1 MTVAPVIAC
10 QRRRRLQVRLFQCF
24 AAPLD
29 RPLWLPICILFL
41 LRIPREEPME
51 RTKCSGVFGDL
62 AIFTMTLA
70 LGVTCKAQEQSQE
83 QSREATPPAP
93 DQQRHKA
100 DGERHGLPIETYAV
114 APGTKFL
121 VRLDEELGTK
131 GTQANARFKVKTLEP
146 LEAGSGIYLPAG
158 AEIRGHISPVEPA
171 GGAGRA
177 PSRRASWENTT
188 TSRGVPT
195 ASASGD

>member
-1 MTVAPVIAC
+1 MFRSGLGAGWSLPVH
-10 QRRRRLQVRLFQCF
+10 RFQSF
-24 AAPLD
+24 AALLG
-29 RPLWLPICILFL
+29 RQLWLPMCAPL

-51 RTKCSGVFGDL
+51 RTKCSGVVGSL

-70 LGVTCKAQEQSQE
+70 LGVSCKAQEQSQE
-83 QSREATPPAP
+83 QSREAPPAP

-100 DGERHGLPIETYAV
+100 DGERHGLPIATYAG

-121 VRLDEELGTK
+121 VRLAEELGTK

-158 AEIRGHISPVEPA
+158 AEIRGHLS
-171 GGAGRA
+171 
-177 PSRRASWENTT
+177 
-188 TSRGVPT
+188 
-195 ASASGD
+195 

>member
-1 MTVAPVIAC
+1 
-10 QRRRRLQVRLFQCF
+10 
-24 AAPLD
+24 
-29 RPLWLPICILFL
+29 
-41 LRIPREEPME
+41 ME
-51 RTKCSGVFGDL
+51 RTKCSGVLGRL

-70 LGVTCKAQEQSQE
+70 SGVTCKAQEQSQE

-131 GTQANARFKVKTLEP
+131 GRQANADRKSV
-146 LEAGSGIYLPAG
+146 
-158 AEIRGHISPVEPA
+158 V
-171 GGAGRA
+171 
-177 PSRRASWENTT
+177 
-188 TSRGVPT
+188 
-195 ASASGD
+195 